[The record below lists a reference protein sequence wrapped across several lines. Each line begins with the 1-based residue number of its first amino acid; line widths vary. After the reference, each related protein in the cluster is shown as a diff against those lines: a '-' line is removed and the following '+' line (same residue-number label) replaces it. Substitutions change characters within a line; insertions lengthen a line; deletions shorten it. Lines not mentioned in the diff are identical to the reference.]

1 MRASKR
7 KISNKNILDN
17 RYIII
22 SEIDSGLT
30 SHVYKVL
37 DKKTGKTRVAKIYE
51 NNYEK
56 LFNKEVQI
64 FQLFEQQDNPN
75 IIRCYEFGFDQTKR
89 KPYIIQEYG
98 SKGCLMD
105 SILKLKCAFTEDVCK
120 YILLNL
126 INAVDALHQKGFC
139 HRDIKPENI
148 VLVGDNYDIKL
159 IDFGFATKYIN
170 EENQKIKL
178 GESFG
183 TQYYRAPE
191 IIEKKPYDG
200 TKVDIFSIGATLFIL
215 MTKNYGY
222 IEATINNISL
232 KSENRLYKLIKT
244 EQYNEYWKLIY
255 KTKNVKDLSTEFKN
269 LFLKMVAYDP
279 EKRPTIEE
287 IRNDAFMAD
296 VVNASEE
303 YLDFLR
309 QKMIDQI
316 EFALH

>member
-7 KISNKNILDN
+7 KTSNKNILAN
-17 RYIII
+17 RYIIL

-178 GESFG
+178 EESFG

-200 TKVDIFSIGATLFIL
+200 TKVDIFSIGATLFTIMRGL
-215 MTKNYGY
+215 TSLNQKEIIECIDLIIKSTNGLNYLHEY
-222 IEATINNISL
+222 FDINNI
-232 KSENRLYKLIKT
+232 NCYV
-244 EQYNEYWKLIY
+244 N
-255 KTKNVKDLSTEFKN
+255 LSF
-269 LFLKMVAYDP
+269 AYAYSFFCILVD
-279 EKRPTIEE
+279 KCL
-287 IRNDAFMAD
+287 
-296 VVNASEE
+296 EE
-303 YLDFLR
+303 YPELLLNM
-309 QKMIDQI
+309 K
-316 EFALH
+316 